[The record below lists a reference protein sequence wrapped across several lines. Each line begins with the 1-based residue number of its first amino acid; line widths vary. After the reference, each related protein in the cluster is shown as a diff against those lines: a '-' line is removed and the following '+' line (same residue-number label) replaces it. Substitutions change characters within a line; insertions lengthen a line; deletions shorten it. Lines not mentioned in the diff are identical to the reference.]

1 MQLNNYLEYL
11 EKTVMAYSDKVK
23 RHLVKQFIQHG
34 IATKQTDTSGQLYI
48 EGLETVDISEKT
60 LSEQLVTCIHQSKRA
75 GYALEKWE
83 FLKDYKYSVIFTCDD
98 FSSTLKKAQE
108 IIPLE
113 NTYENDYLYTSFV
126 KPVAY
131 SMDGYYFLK
140 FNLAYAAIHPLTQ
153 EEFLTNIP
161 F

>member
-60 LSEQLVTCIHQSKRA
+60 LSERD
-75 GYALEKWE
+75 YEEK
-83 FLKDYKYSVIFTCDD
+83 SVNMIFYD
-98 FSSTLKKAQE
+98 KNE
-108 IIPLE
+108 R
-113 NTYENDYLYTSFV
+113 
-126 KPVAY
+126 
-131 SMDGYYFLK
+131 
-140 FNLAYAAIHPLTQ
+140 
-153 EEFLTNIP
+153 
-161 F
+161 

>member
-1 MQLNNYLEYL
+1 MKDICTEKRDCMQLNNYLEYL
-11 EKTVMAYSDKVK
+11 EKTVIAYSDKVK

-98 FSSTLKKAQE
+98 SVVTSAHKELLSWLLSTTTKY
-108 IIPLE
+108 IPS
-113 NTYENDYLYTSFV
+113 T
-126 KPVAY
+126 P
-131 SMDGYYFLK
+131 
-140 FNLAYAAIHPLTQ
+140 
-153 EEFLTNIP
+153 
-161 F
+161 